1 MEQIWLSRAISK
13 LNQHWIFNF
22 DISRNHKIYHPC
34 IGQNEKKNDIKSL
47 SFLAWGSYWFC
58 PPWLISPWSIKTWIY
73 GASGPWYSIL
83 FGPRIQN
90 KTRIWNL
97 GFLYFFGSDPRP
109 STSIET
115 RNLDFKR
122 FGSKI
127 LNWIF
132 PNYDNFSS
140 VRFRSFERHSFE

>member
-34 IGQNEKKNDIKSL
+34 IGQNEKNEIKSP
-47 SFLAWGSYWFC
+47 SFLAWGRYWFFLPC
-58 PPWLISPWSIKTWIY
+58 YMDL
-73 GASGPWYSIL
+73 
-83 FGPRIQN
+83 QN
-90 KTRIWNL
+90 TRFFQSEDSKCDRIWNPW
-97 GFLYFFGSDPRP
+97 FFYFFGSDPRA
-109 STSIET
+109 SISIKT
-115 RNLDFKR
+115 KIFRNPDFKR
-122 FGSKI
+122 IGSKI